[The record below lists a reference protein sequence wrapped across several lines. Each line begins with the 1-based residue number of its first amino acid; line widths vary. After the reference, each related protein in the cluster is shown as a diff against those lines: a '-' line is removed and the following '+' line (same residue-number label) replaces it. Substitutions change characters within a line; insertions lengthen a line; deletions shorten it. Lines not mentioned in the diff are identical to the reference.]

1 MKLDYKIIW
10 VEDKIE
16 TKQFQALIQ
25 NVVKYLED
33 QFFKVT
39 IETAEDV
46 AEFKEKFKIHKNFD
60 LVITDL
66 NLNESHGNEV
76 VDYIRDEKHN
86 LTEIFFY
93 SANNDLKTTALINNN
108 RITFYQLDGQDYH
121 KGLNENILDLIK
133 LTISK
138 FQNIITMRGMI
149 MHETSSL
156 DMKMIDIVKKYLNDP
171 DNAENSALIFSKIL
185 ENVKKFTE
193 EKHNKASEGKMKKVI
208 SDNVLFSSYQKVYAL
223 GQILSVLE
231 QEDFSDDYNKEVT
244 GYRNQ
249 FAHAELCE
257 NEDGILHFKVKG
269 EGENDM
275 LIFDEELCRTIR
287 KNIIKHEINLEKLVA
302 TLTPTAS

>member
-25 NVVKYLED
+25 NVTKYLED

-39 IETAEDV
+39 IETAEDFS
-46 AEFKEKFKIHKNFD
+46 EFKEKFKQQRNFD

-66 NLNESHGNEV
+66 NLNESHGSEV
-76 VDYIRDEKHN
+76 VDYIRDKKHN

-121 KGLNENILDLIK
+121 KSLNENILDLIG

-156 DMKMIDIVKKYLNDP
+156 DLKMIDIVKNYLND
-171 DNAENSALIFSKIL
+171 SANEKTSVPIFDKIL
-185 ENVKKFTE
+185 ENIKKFTE
-193 EKHNKASEGKMKKVI
+193 EKNNKAIQGKMKKVI

-223 GQILSVLE
+223 GQILASLN
-231 QEDFSDDYNKEVT
+231 QEDFSEDYNKEVI

-249 FAHAELCE
+249 FAHAELTEDE
-257 NEDGILHFKVKG
+257 NGVLYFKVKG
-269 EGENDM
+269 EGDNDM
-275 LIFDEELCRTIR
+275 LIFDEELCKTIR

-302 TLTPTAS
+302 TLVVPN